1 MLGDAAARAAE
12 QFAKRY
18 GTAPKWIVAAPGRV
32 NIIGEHI
39 DYNDGFV
46 LPMAIE
52 RYCVIAADSASDAA
66 VHSAQIYSSATDETA
81 AINLER
87 PERHAVAGHWSNYFA
102 GVVSGCNE
110 RGMRPDGFVAAVES
124 GVPVGG
130 GL

>member
-1 MLGDAAARAAE
+1 MPDTLLSQLIARASDRFQE
-12 QFAKRY
+12 RY
-18 GTAPKWIVAAPGRV
+18 GRDPQWIAAAPGRV

-66 VHSAQIYSSATDETA
+66 VNSAQIYSAATDETA

-87 PERHAVAGHWSNYFA
+87 PERHAVPGHWSNYFA
-102 GVVSGCNE
+102 GVISGCNE
-110 RGMRPDGFVAAVES
+110 RGMRPGSF
-124 GVPVGG
+124 
-130 GL
+130 